1 MPIIYLSIAIQIF
14 CAVHCIRNG
23 RNSLWLLV
31 IIFLSFPGCA
41 AYAIFEIF
49 PSYAGRRE
57 VRAVR
62 QAAVKAIDPAR
73 DLRRAREA
81 LDTADTAANR
91 MALADAL
98 AAQGKCDEAIPH
110 YEAAERKTPGAD
122 RVVQLK
128 LARACFEAGRSARA
142 RTLLEAL
149 PPSGSQSENDR
160 ASLLHARL
168 LEETG
173 EPERAL
179 ALYAD
184 VGTRLPGA
192 EAQCRQ
198 AALLISLGRGAE
210 ALPLLV
216 ETERRAKMM
225 DRYERARDADMFAWA
240 ADSLAELRAGR
251 A

>member
-1 MPIIYLSIAIQIF
+1 M
-14 CAVHCIRNG
+14 
-23 RNSLWLLV
+23 
-31 IIFLSFPGCA
+31 
-41 AYAIFEIF
+41 
-49 PSYAGRRE
+49 
-57 VRAVR
+57 
-62 QAAVKAIDPAR
+62 
-73 DLRRAREA
+73 
-81 LDTADTAANR
+81 
-91 MALADAL
+91 
-98 AAQGKCDEAIPH
+98 
-110 YEAAERKTPGAD
+110 
-122 RVVQLK
+122 
-128 LARACFEAGRSARA
+128 
-142 RTLLEAL
+142 
-149 PPSGSQSENDR
+149 
-160 ASLLHARL
+160 LHARL

-216 ETERRAKMM
+216 ETERRGRMM

-240 ADSLAELRAGR
+240 ADSLAELRSGRGQAG